1 MARPDKISRFL
12 PITFSNG
19 MKVQRFGK
27 QCPACRTMVGAEQMI
42 GIASLIRNRICL
54 AAEGHCTACGE
65 HFPITCVI
73 TDDKRV
79 HRVMVPGKLFR
90 LWLYRMVRNH
100 PQPSDT
106 REWEMPD
113 NQPLAI
119 GRVLGDSDDVL
130 RSEENLGRFQDILI
144 PAWVEYE
151 HLRYAFER
159 AAPPGGSLRL
169 DEDELLLDGRLIY
182 RRTARQVV

>member
-12 PITFSNG
+12 PITFLNG

-27 QCPACRTMVGAEQMI
+27 QCPACRTMVGAEQMT
-42 GIASLIRNRICL
+42 GIASLIRNRIFL
-54 AAEGHCTACGE
+54 AADGHCTACGE
-65 HFPITCVI
+65 VFPITCVI

-79 HRVMVPGKLFR
+79 HRIMIPGKLFR
-90 LWLYRMVRNH
+90 YWLFRTVRNH

-106 REWEMPD
+106 REWEIPEHLD
-113 NQPLAI
+113 QPV
-119 GRVLGDSDDVL
+119 GRVVSETDDVT
-130 RSEENLGRFQDILI
+130 RSAETLGRFQGAVI
-144 PAWVEYE
+144 PAWIEYE
-151 HLRYAFER
+151 TLRYVFER
-159 AAPPGGSLRL
+159 AAPPGGNLQL